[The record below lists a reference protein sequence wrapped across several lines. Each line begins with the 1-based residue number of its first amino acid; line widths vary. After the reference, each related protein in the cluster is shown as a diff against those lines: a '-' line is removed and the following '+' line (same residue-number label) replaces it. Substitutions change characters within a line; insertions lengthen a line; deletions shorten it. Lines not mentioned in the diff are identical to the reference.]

1 MWCSGSSVLCDYMLD
16 INDTFSNALL
26 REAVWPSTHDQNSK
40 REMSSCFQ
48 RAMELA
54 KGLIIVRLQYKSSE
68 VEMNMLEVRTTI
80 TDKIANLGGTYGIW
94 AELTGCSLLGIIN
107 LIIISCKLLLKCK
120 F

>member
-1 MWCSGSSVLCDYMLD
+1 MLD
-16 INDTFSNALL
+16 INGTFSNALL
-26 REAVWPSTHDQNSK
+26 REAVWPSTHKDSK
-40 REMSSCFQ
+40 REKSSCYQ
-48 RAMELA
+48 RAKELA